1 VAKQPAAKATK
12 PAAAKAVPAAKE
24 AKAPTPAK
32 SPAPAKTPMPAKAP
46 KAPKVPGA
54 AAAPKGAEAL
64 LPTFD
69 RLVMVA
75 EAAYY
80 RAERRGFAPGAEMD
94 DWLAA
99 EAEIE
104 RLLAGR

>member
-1 VAKQPAAKATK
+1 MATRKTASTTKGSTAKAPAAPKQGARPAAKAATRPAAKVAPATK
-12 PAAAKAVPAAKE
+12 AAKARAPVAP
-24 AKAPTPAK
+24 PTP
-32 SPAPAKTPMPAKAP
+32 
-46 KAPKVPGA
+46 
-54 AAAPKGAEAL
+54 KGTEAL
-64 LPTFD
+64 LPAFD

-99 EAEIE
+99 EAEVE